1 MALQPTRVNDNLRFI
16 PAYGH
21 AMACPYSGRRG

>member
-1 MALQPTRVNDNLRFI
+1 MGLGPTRVNDNPHVM

-21 AMACPYSGRRG
+21 AMACPYSGRRE